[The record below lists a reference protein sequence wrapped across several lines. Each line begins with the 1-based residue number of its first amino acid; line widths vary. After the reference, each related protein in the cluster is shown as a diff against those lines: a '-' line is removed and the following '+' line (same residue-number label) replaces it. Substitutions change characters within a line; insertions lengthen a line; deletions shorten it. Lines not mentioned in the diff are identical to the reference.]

1 MVAEGHAMSRATLT
15 FVGTATT
22 LLRLGAFTVL
32 TDPNFLHR
40 GQRAYI
46 GHGLWTRRRTEPALG
61 PEQLPAL
68 DAVFVSHL
76 HGDHFDRIAR
86 RRLDPTVPLVT
97 TGQAAGHLRRRFDTT
112 VPLDPWQHTQFHRDG
127 QRLRITAVPG
137 IHGPGPVD
145 RLLMPPVIGSVLELD
160 QPSAPP
166 LRVYVTGDTLFRP
179 HLARGVADRFPD
191 LDAIV
196 VHLGGTRLMGML
208 LTMDAGQGA
217 DLVDAL
223 RPPVTVPVHYDDYPV
238 FRSPL
243 ADFLTTVRHRAL
255 PTDVRVVRRGET
267 VALHPD
273 AAVTPESTTPAG
285 TNAEARTGP

>member
-1 MVAEGHAMSRATLT
+1 VVAEGAAMTDADLT

-22 LLRLGAFTVL
+22 VLRLGAFTVL

-46 GHGLWTRRRTEPALG
+46 GHGLWTRRRTEPALQ
-61 PEQLPAL
+61 PDRLPAL
-68 DAVFVSHL
+68 DVVFVSHL

-86 RRLDPTVPLVT
+86 RGLDPTVPLVT
-97 TGQAAGHLRRRFDTT
+97 TGQAARHLRRRFEAT
-112 VPLDPWQHTQFHRDG
+112 VPLDPWQDTELRRDG

-137 IHGPGPVD
+137 VHGPALVD
-145 RLLMPPVIGSVLELD
+145 KLLMPPVIGAVLELD
-160 QPSAPP
+160 GPSTPP

-179 HLARGVADRFPD
+179 EAARGVAERFGG

-196 VHLGGTRLMGML
+196 VHLGGTRLLGML

-217 DLVDAL
+217 DLVDLL

-243 ADFLTTVRHRAL
+243 ADFLTQARRRGL
-255 PTDVRVVRRGET
+255 PTEVRTVRRGET
-267 VALHPD
+267 VALRPD
-273 AAVTPESTTPAG
+273 SGPTTATPADRRDTDVG
-285 TNAEARTGP
+285 VAG